1 MTYVLDFRGA
11 SVGGPVLPG
20 QLVEGRL
27 SALQMAGDVT
37 FLLHGFNVD
46 RAEGKVVLKRFA
58 EHLTMIPHHAL
69 VATLWP
75 GDHWAGAFSYSV
87 EGRDA
92 DDTALELAKFIY
104 TNLRKSTRVSFATHS
119 LGARVALQVIKLL
132 KPYGFTFTQAC
143 LMAAAV
149 DDYSLGDPAQFR
161 DAARGLQ
168 RVAVL
173 ASRKDL
179 VLRYAYPAGDL
190 FQSWLFFGQ
199 EISGQA
205 LGYHGPKT
213 RRNQAAPGQVV
224 HTQIADTRNAGHS
237 DYLPDP
243 RPTPNQRASMQFAND
258 VLSGRSSPRYP

>member
-11 SVGGPVLPG
+11 NVGGPVLPG

-46 RAEGKVVLKRFA
+46 RAEGKATLKRFA
-58 EHLTMIPHHAL
+58 EHLTMVPHHAL

-75 GDHWAGAFSYSV
+75 GDHWAGAFSYSA

-104 TNLRKSTRVSFATHS
+104 TYLRKSTRVSFATHS

-132 KPYGFTFTQAC
+132 KPYGYTFAQAC

-149 DDYSLGDPAQFR
+149 DDFSLGDPSQFR
-161 DAARGLQ
+161 DAARGAQ

-173 ASRKDL
+173 ASRQDL

-190 FQSWLFFGQ
+190 FQSWRFMGQ
-199 EISGQA
+199 ENSGQA
-205 LGYHGPKT
+205 LGYHGPRT
-213 RRNQAAPGQVV
+213 RGSHAPPGQVL
-224 HTQIADTRNAGHS
+224 HTQIADPRNASHS
-237 DYLPDP
+237 DYLPGP
-243 RPTPNQRASMQFAND
+243 RATPNQRAAMQFVND
-258 VLSGRSSPRYP
+258 ALSGRSSPRYP